1 MRTQV
6 TRTAPALRSQQG
18 IVVLLHTYLVTF
30 SLLLLTAALLTRTSI
45 DLQHAELS
53 VSQYQ
58 ALWEAEGALD
68 EALYGLRIN
77 TPTLTSN
84 QCTSPTQSALPA
96 VSGKSSTYQVCLTPN
111 QEYQILV
118 TGGSQRAVE
127 RLTAFAEIP
136 SQNLRFRNALLA
148 IDKLELRRGDFGS
161 LTSALSVMGGN
172 RGDHRPPRW
181 KIRHRGHVA
190 VLARNPLGPAVE
202 ILESSIF
209 KGDIFLPVGLNKKTA
224 VALEQGSTFEHDDD
238 GVDDDAD
245 DAKELTEQIVLPTS
259 YEPPSTATNLGNVSL
274 RGTTLLLPKGTYTV
288 HDLSMTTAGH
298 QIPVL
303 TTNGAVN
310 LYVTGEITQV
320 KGELY
325 GQPEGYH
332 SPLNLYSPQHLR
344 IFVTSDRTVHLAKGL
359 SAAVVYAP
367 KSRVLINGNHLFLGA
382 VVAKEAKIGERA
394 ASARAE
400 LLYDEALS
408 NVSLAV
414 NTSTPEVVLRS
425 YSVTR
430 SQDPISP
437 SLHTTTGT
445 VAWQVVP
452 TSSTTP

>member
-1 MRTQV
+1 MTRRAQV
-6 TRTAPALRSQQG
+6 TRAVWATGLHSRQG

-58 ALWEAEGALD
+58 ALWQAEGALD
-68 EALYGLRIN
+68 EALYGLRVN
-77 TPTLTSN
+77 TPTLTPN
-84 QCTSPTQSALPA
+84 QCTSPTQSSLPA
-96 VSGKSSTYQVCLTPN
+96 VPGKSSSTYQVCLTPN

-148 IDKLELRRGDFGS
+148 IDKLELRRADFGS

-172 RGDHRPPRW
+172 RGEHRPPQWR
-181 KIRHRGHVA
+181 IRRKGHVA
-190 VLARNPLGPAVE
+190 ILARNPLGPAVE
-202 ILESSIF
+202 LLEGSIF
-209 KGDIFLPVGLNKKTA
+209 KGDIFLPVGLNKKSA
-224 VALEQGSTFEHDDD
+224 VVVGDVSDFENDDD
-238 GVDDDAD
+238 DNQ
-245 DAKELTEQIVLPTS
+245 AKELTEQIDLPMS

-274 RGTTLLLPKGTYTV
+274 SGTALLLPKGTYTV
-288 HDLSMTTAGH
+288 NDLSMSPRGN

-310 LYVTGEITQV
+310 LYVTGDITQV

-367 KSRVLINGNHLFLGA
+367 KSLVLINGNHLFLGA
-382 VVAKEAKIGERA
+382 VVAKKAKIGERA

-400 LLYDEALS
+400 VLYDEDLA
-408 NVSLAV
+408 NVGLAV

-437 SLHTTTGT
+437 SLRTTTDT
-445 VAWQVVP
+445 VAW
-452 TSSTTP
+452 